1 MCTIITSCVT
11 RVLTGYLGGPED
23 GQHVAVSRQNLEV
36 DCLKNLVGGVE
47 LQEEHDED
55 PVVGNLLELGG
66 SHVMVDEKDSRN
78 NTQHFVKK
86 IDLKIFV

>member
-36 DCLKNLVGGVE
+36 DCLQNLVGGVK

-55 PVVGNLLELGG
+55 PVIGNLLELCG
-66 SHVMVDEKDSRN
+66 SYVMVDEEDSSN
-78 NTQHFVKK
+78 YTQHFVEK
-86 IDLKIFV
+86 IDLKIF

>member
-1 MCTIITSCVT
+1 M
-11 RVLTGYLGGPED
+11 
-23 GQHVAVSRQNLEV
+23 EV
-36 DCLKNLVGGVE
+36 DCLQNLVGGVE

-55 PVVGNLLELGG
+55 PVVWNLLELCG

-86 IDLKIFV
+86 IDLKIFVYDC